1 MRIAINGQR
10 LVQKEPAGPEIYTLN
25 IILGLAKVDNQ
36 NQYTILMPYEPPK
49 DIKKSLYAL
58 PSNFVVKILPP
69 KISWTQISLA
79 WELWRQK
86 YDLLFS
92 ALHTLPILGLPRV
105 KAVSMIHGLE
115 YKTNQEKLTFP
126 KNLFP
131 GLPEK
136 LTCRFSQELVT
147 PSEHVK
153 EAILANMKIK
163 DAKHIWVIPEGV
175 NYQIEKLVDQDLDI
189 LPVLKKYGIPPN
201 PYLIFIS
208 TIQPRKNLRSIV
220 EALSILVRQNK
231 DFPLN
236 LVVCGKL
243 GWNYQDEILSPKK
256 YGVEDRVF
264 FTGRVPDSDLAG
276 LLTHAFAFV
285 SASFD
290 EGFGLPVLE
299 AMYCKVPL
307 IISDIPAHR
316 DLAKDLAF
324 YFDPY
329 SPQDLAQKILLL
341 MGEEKKQKMTRLEEE
356 KNLAQ
361 KYSWE
366 KSAQSLLE
374 VFEVAT
380 LKNKLSTPKS

>member
-25 IILGLAKVDNQ
+25 IILGLAKVGNQ
-36 NQYTILMPYEPPK
+36 NQYTILMPQEPPE
-49 DIKKSLYAL
+49 DIKKSLYGL
-58 PSNFVVKILPP
+58 PSNFLIKILPT

-79 WELWRQK
+79 WELWHQK

-126 KNLFP
+126 KNLLL

-136 LTCRFSQELVT
+136 LTCKFSQELIV
-147 PSEHVK
+147 PSEPVK
-153 EAILANMKIK
+153 NAILANMRWT

-175 NYQIEKLVDQDLDI
+175 NYQMENLASQGLNIS
-189 LPVLKKYGIPPN
+189 PVLRKYGIPPK

-208 TIQPRKNLRSIV
+208 TIQPRKNLKSIV
-220 EALSILVRQNK
+220 EALSILVQQNK

-243 GWNYQDEILSPKK
+243 GWNYQNEILSPKK
-256 YGVEDRVF
+256 YDVEDRVF
-264 FTGRVPDSDLAG
+264 FTGRIPDSDLAR
-276 LLTHAFAFV
+276 LLTHAFALV

-299 AMYCKVPL
+299 AMFCGIPL
-307 IISDIPAHR
+307 VISNIPAHK

-341 MGEEKKQKMTRLEEE
+341 VEEDAKKREERGEKE

-366 KSAQSLLE
+366 KSAQSLLK
-374 VFEVAT
+374 VFEVVA
-380 LKNKLSTPKS
+380 LKNKSFA